1 VLPGRLKN
9 TEKQKDSEKM
19 DLKRLKFFRKLLQAK
34 IAELSGDQQ
43 KTLAEMTMTDERLA
57 DITDLASFQT
67 ERNFE
72 LRIRDRERK
81 LIAKMQEAIQ
91 KIDEGTYGI
100 CENCDEEISEKRLIA
115 RPVTSLCIKC
125 KTEQEKIEKL
135 KGNWAG
141 QTMRFDA
148 GESPVT
154 HQEDFS

>member
-1 VLPGRLKN
+1 M
-9 TEKQKDSEKM
+9 DS
-19 DLKRLKFFRKLLQAK
+19 KRLQFFRELLQAK

-81 LIAKMQEAIQ
+81 LIAKIQESLQ
-91 KIDEGTYGI
+91 KIDDGTYGI
-100 CENCDEEISEKRLIA
+100 CEHCDEEISEKRLIA
-115 RPVTSLCIKC
+115 RPVTTLCIKC

-135 KGNWAG
+135 QGHWAG
-141 QTMRFDA
+141 QTMRFNA
-148 GESPVT
+148 SESPFS

>member
-1 VLPGRLKN
+1 MN
-9 TEKQKDSEKM
+9 S
-19 DLKRLKFFRKLLQAK
+19 KRLQFFRELLLTK
-34 IAELSGDQQ
+34 IAGLSGDQQ

-81 LIAKMQEAIQ
+81 LIAKIHESIQ
-91 KIDEGTYGI
+91 KIDDGTYGI

-115 RPVTSLCIKC
+115 RPVTTLCIRC

-135 KGNWAG
+135 KASWGG
-141 QTMRFDA
+141 QTMRFNPS
-148 GESPVT
+148 ESPFV
-154 HQEDFS
+154 QQDDFS